1 MKTTFSSGGKIV
13 NLKYEKKKRNA
24 FLTTTRDNDEERTNG
39 LTTIKNNLSNWLAN
53 HIGVL
58 DKIATTYAILFFFN
72 LNFADGQ
79 HFHTETCVVSLLP
92 RSSSNSFVSVNE
104 PSWPEMM
111 RSFLL
116 PKISSRDRTYPSF
129 FKHLP
134 TVEFIWCTIV
144 QLKKKMQRKKYCIFI
159 WLNFDKMSLW
169 LQKHMW

>member
-1 MKTTFSSGGKIV
+1 MWY
-13 NLKYEKKKRNA
+13 NERR
-24 FLTTTRDNDEERTNG
+24 FLPYWRSRQNCYDLCDP
-39 LTTIKNNLSNWLAN
+39 
-53 HIGVL
+53 
-58 DKIATTYAILFFFN
+58 FFFK

-92 RSSSNSFVSVNE
+92 RSTSNSFVSVNE

-111 RSFLL
+111 GSFLL

-159 WLNFDKMSLW
+159 WLNFDKMCLW
-169 LQKHMW
+169 LHKTYVIILWGLSSTPGWDSWHVM